1 MCILRIHRITQH
13 HSALVLSCMTN
24 SSSTA
29 IRTDLPAY
37 KSTHSANRKTITNE
51 IQICK
56 CKQGAAMLM
65 QFFSASVS
73 GFPEQEDS
81 LDNAKNMLCFAAD

>member
-1 MCILRIHRITQH
+1 MK
-13 HSALVLSCMTN
+13 N
-24 SSSTA
+24 SSSAA
-29 IRTDLPAY
+29 IRTDLLAH
-37 KSTHSANRKTITNE
+37 KSTHSVNRKTVANE
-51 IQICK
+51 MQIRK

-81 LDNAKNMLCFAAD
+81 LDDAKDMLCLAADR